1 MTAVK
6 KSAAVAHP
14 RRFACCFI
22 FCLFFHSVVSLP
34 VRFGFIFCS
43 LGNSSAFSFEGA
55 GAFLPLF
62 GPAFLPL
69 VHAAVCVATSGSLRR
84 LFSKRRIYSPF
95 RRFPARENHPAG
107 LRSRI
112 HRKAPGYS
120 LSRSHIHPAKVPFCA
135 TRRLSFAAETVLFPV
150 LLGLCLSNSEIFL
163 AANPFPLRREFF
175 LLFCQNSARPMSKDS
190 SVALRFFLR
199 QQDLLLV
206 RTAMV
211 VPARRGGKFPDPPF
225 FLVPAE
231 LASYP
236 YCHGRAC
243 PARGKVP

>member
-1 MTAVK
+1 M
-6 KSAAVAHP
+6 
-14 RRFACCFI
+14 
-22 FCLFFHSVVSLP
+22 
-34 VRFGFIFCS
+34 
-43 LGNSSAFSFEGA
+43 
-55 GAFLPLF
+55 PLF

-163 AANPFPLRREFF
+163 AANPFLLRREFF

-199 QQDLLLV
+199 QQDLLLAH
-206 RTAMV
+206 TAMV
-211 VPARRGGKFPDPPF
+211 VSARRGGKVPGPSIFPCAGGVAFPHILPWSCPPGEGCVHYTRS
-225 FLVPAE
+225 LPRIVWLWQPSMNAQ
-231 LASYP
+231 AS
-236 YCHGRAC
+236 GGLC
-243 PARGKVP
+243 PSSYTVRLLYHRIFAGQGGSHFQSISSAVL

>member
-1 MTAVK
+1 M
-6 KSAAVAHP
+6 
-14 RRFACCFI
+14 
-22 FCLFFHSVVSLP
+22 
-34 VRFGFIFCS
+34 
-43 LGNSSAFSFEGA
+43 
-55 GAFLPLF
+55 PLF

-163 AANPFPLRREFF
+163 AANPFLLRREFF
-175 LLFCQNSARPMSKDS
+175 LLFFQNSARPMSKDS

-199 QQDLLLV
+199 QQDLLLAH
-206 RTAMV
+206 TAMV
-211 VPARRGGKFPDPPF
+211 VPARRGGKVPGPSIFPCAGRTCFLPILPWSCPPGEGGKFQDPPF

-231 LASYP
+231 LASCP
-236 YCHGRAC
+236 HCHGRAC
-243 PARGKVP
+243 PARAAFIIPGLCRASCGYGSRQ